1 MDTEKK
7 EKVFAKGI
15 YFDKPK
21 EGSPDFVKGKISV
34 KVDDFIAFAK
44 EHEKKSGYINLD
56 LKKSKEGK
64 LYLELNSW
72 EKKESGDVVEDSNP
86 F

>member
-1 MDTEKK
+1 MNIQRGEKIEYVDMSK
-7 EKVFAKGI
+7 KDKIFAKGI

-44 EHEKKSGYINLD
+44 EHEKKIR
-56 LKKSKEGK
+56 
-64 LYLELNSW
+64 LYQS
-72 EKKESGDVVEDSNP
+72 
-86 F
+86 